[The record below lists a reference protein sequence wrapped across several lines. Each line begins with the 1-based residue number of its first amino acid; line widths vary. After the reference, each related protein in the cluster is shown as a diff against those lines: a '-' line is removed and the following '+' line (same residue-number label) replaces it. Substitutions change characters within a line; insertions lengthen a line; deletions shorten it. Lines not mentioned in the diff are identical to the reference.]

1 MELDSGILIT
11 GAKGFIGNRLR
22 GSGDRL
28 LVRRDPGAPGEVEGD
43 LLCTKSLANACR
55 GIKTVFH
62 CAGYSDA
69 MSASDPQAHWRVNY
83 EGTRNLLEA
92 ACGAGVRRFIF
103 LSSVKAMA
111 EPGDLC
117 VDEDWAGQPE
127 TPYGQS
133 KRAAEEAVLEAG
145 ARHGMHVVNLRLA
158 MVYGRGGHGNLERMA
173 RMIEKRLFPPLPE
186 TGNRRSLVHVDD
198 VVRAV
203 RLVASRPEANG
214 RTYIIADPQPYSGR
228 QIYSAIRSALGAP
241 AAKWAVPAA
250 WLRGGGRLGDLLGK
264 VSGRQLPLNSEVVE
278 RLLGSACYNP
288 HLIEKE
294 LGFRAQVGLEQGL
307 REMLS

>member
-1 MELDSGILIT
+1 MNHGTLIA
-11 GAKGFIGNRLR
+11 GATGFIGQRLFR
-22 GSGDRL
+22 AGDRC
-28 LVRRDPGAPGEVEGD
+28 LVRKPARPTQEVVGNLLSKDSLFRACEGVG
-43 LLCTKSLANACR
+43 T
-55 GIKTVFH
+55 IYH
-62 CAGYSDA
+62 CAGYSEA
-69 MSASDPQAHWRVNY
+69 MSASDPQVHWRVNY

-228 QIYSAIRSALGAP
+228 QIYSAIRSGLGVP

-250 WLRGGGRLGDLLGK
+250 WLRGGGHLGDLLGK
-264 VSGRQLPLNSEVVE
+264 FSGRQLSLNSEVVE